1 MKMRLSLWLCALV
14 FFCFIMHSEVI
25 DRIVAVVDG
34 HIITLSDL
42 RREREV
48 RAQLGDRP
56 IEDNHILAG
65 QVIENYLIEMQIA
78 DYPNIDVTDAEVDA
92 DFQKLKLYR
101 VTAPGPDKSRTVLA
115 DSSGRILEISESQ
128 IRDAVRLRIRIQKF
142 FDMKFRQL
150 IRPTDDD
157 IRKYYEEVFVP
168 EARKRG
174 LESVPPLT
182 NAEMVDALRENVIQE
197 KLNHEV
203 TLWLEAIRRRS
214 KIEFFD

>member
-14 FFCFIMHSEVI
+14 FFCFVMHSEVI

-78 DYPNIDVTDAEVDA
+78 DYPNIDVTDAEVAA
-92 DFQKLKLYR
+92 DLEKLR
-101 VTAPGPDKSRTVLA
+101 SRGMTA
-115 DSSGRILEISESQ
+115 SQ
-128 IRDAVRLRIRIQKF
+128 ALRDAVRLRIRIQKF

>member
-1 MKMRLSLWLCALV
+1 MQ
-14 FFCFIMHSEVI
+14 
-25 DRIVAVVDG
+25 
-34 HIITLSDL
+34 
-42 RREREV
+42 
-48 RAQLGDRP
+48 QLDPARVLF
-56 IEDNHILAG
+56 EDNHILAG

-78 DYPNIDVTDAEVDA
+78 DYPNIDVTDAEVAA
-92 DFQKLKLYR
+92 DLEKVR
-101 VTAPGPDKSRTVLA
+101 ARGMTATPAL
-115 DSSGRILEISESQ
+115 
-128 IRDAVRLRIRIQKF
+128 RDAVRLRIRIQKF

-168 EARKRG
+168 EAQKRG
-174 LESVPPLT
+174 LQSVPPLT

-197 KLNHEV
+197 KLDHEV

>member
-14 FFCFIMHSEVI
+14 FFCFVMHSEVI

-78 DYPNIDVTDAEVDA
+78 DYPNIDVTDAEVAA
-92 DFQKLKLYR
+92 DLEKLR
-101 VTAPGPDKSRTVLA
+101 SRGMTA
-115 DSSGRILEISESQ
+115 SQ
-128 IRDAVRLRIRIQKF
+128 ALRDAVRLRIRIQKF

-174 LESVPPLT
+174 LQSVPPLT

-197 KLNHEV
+197 KLDHEV
-203 TLWLEAIRRRS
+203 TLWIEAIRRRS
-214 KIEFFD
+214 NIEFFD